1 MNCVSRPR
9 ARVKG
14 PAVTNRND
22 YPNLVIGGPGF
33 RKPLLGP
40 RVLLV
45 THDFWRALGG
55 WQPRPFVTDKTLL
68 PTYLSFDI
76 IHEARW
82 LEILHLL

>member
-68 PTYLSFDI
+68 PT
-76 IHEARW
+76 
-82 LEILHLL
+82 